1 MDIEITKLNGTTY
14 RLSDFKIQ
22 VSDVIV
28 ERIEMNDKY
37 QDFEGIHGRHLINSV
52 YHKRKIMVPVFFI
65 AEDNVDYTIQR
76 NLLYELVQDT
86 QPFWIRELRKFNKNS
101 YQFKNTLAED
111 YQEVDD
117 YQNPIVEDI
126 VDEYVSAKRY
136 LVKLTNVLNPKQKH
150 FKCNVELEF
159 ETTKLPF
166 AESVSTSLNLNK
178 QLLNTEWSSDMD
190 IDLNVKNK
198 QTYIFENVKVGEVY
212 YHGSIPNNQFNMY
225 NKVKIV
231 IGKPTTEFSWSLS
244 KGSVMTI
251 KDIKLVP
258 GDVIQ
263 YNGTEITKNGLSIV
277 RYTNI
282 EMPEF
287 YPGYNKFSLNQSVK
301 RIEFDMRFYSK

>member
-1 MDIEITKLNGTTY
+1 
-14 RLSDFKIQ
+14 
-22 VSDVIV
+22 
-28 ERIEMNDKY
+28 
-37 QDFEGIHGRHLINSV
+37 
-52 YHKRKIMVPVFFI
+52 
-65 AEDNVDYTIQR
+65 
-76 NLLYELVQDT
+76 
-86 QPFWIRELRKFNKNS
+86 
-101 YQFKNTLAED
+101 
-111 YQEVDD
+111 
-117 YQNPIVEDI
+117 
-126 VDEYVSAKRY
+126 
-136 LVKLTNVLNPKQKH
+136 
-150 FKCNVELEF
+150 
-159 ETTKLPF
+159 
-166 AESVSTSLNLNK
+166 
-178 QLLNTEWSSDMD
+178 
-190 IDLNVKNK
+190 
-198 QTYIFENVKVGEVY
+198 
-212 YHGSIPNNQFNMY
+212 MY

>member
-1 MDIEITKLNGTTY
+1 M
-14 RLSDFKIQ
+14 
-22 VSDVIV
+22 
-28 ERIEMNDKY
+28 
-37 QDFEGIHGRHLINSV
+37 
-52 YHKRKIMVPVFFI
+52 
-65 AEDNVDYTIQR
+65 
-76 NLLYELVQDT
+76 
-86 QPFWIRELRKFNKNS
+86 
-101 YQFKNTLAED
+101 
-111 YQEVDD
+111 
-117 YQNPIVEDI
+117 
-126 VDEYVSAKRY
+126 
-136 LVKLTNVLNPKQKH
+136 LNPKQKH

-178 QLLNTEWSSDMD
+178 QLLNTECSSDMD

-287 YPGYNKFSLNQSVK
+287 YTGYNKFSLNQSVK